1 MKTRLITSFLLVCS
15 VIFCGEALPFQIV
28 DLDAVHPVS
37 GGHLDL
43 YESQTD
49 PDFTHEVWLYTDA
62 HCDEISWTLGGQTH
76 SEPLSCGRT
85 TGFMNIPP
93 GTHYTVI
100 EGCGNRIAAFLSINK
115 DLHLMITP
123 PDLGTDDHCPGNDH
137 LDERK
142 NYHAGGSGPLKSPS
156 FINEL

>member
-1 MKTRLITSFLLVCS
+1 MKTRLITSCLLVCS
-15 VIFCGEALPFQIV
+15 AMLWGEALSFQIV
-28 DLDAVHPVS
+28 DLNELHPVS

-43 YESQTD
+43 YENQTD
-49 PDFTHEVWLYTDA
+49 PALTHEVWLYTEA
-62 HCDEISWTLGGQTH
+62 NCDEISWTLGGQTH

-100 EGCGNRIAAFLSINK
+100 EGCGKRIAAFLSINK

-123 PDLGTDDHCPGNDH
+123 PDLDTGDQCPGNNYF
-137 LDERK
+137 DERNK
-142 NYHAGGSGPLKSPS
+142 YNVDGDKPLKSPPL
-156 FINEL
+156 ITEL

>member
-1 MKTRLITSFLLVCS
+1 MKTRLITSLLLVCL
-15 VIFCGEALPFQIV
+15 VISCGEAMAFQVV
-28 DLDAVHPVS
+28 DLDEIHPVS

-43 YESQTD
+43 YESESD
-49 PDFTHEVWLYTDA
+49 PNLTHEVWLYTDA
-62 HCDEISWTLGGQTH
+62 NCDEISWTLGGQTH

-100 EGCGNRIAAFLSINK
+100 EGCGKKIAAFLSVKK

-123 PDLGTDDHCPGNDH
+123 PDLDMADHCPGNDPA
-137 LDERK
+137 DEPN
-142 NYHAGGSGPLKSPS
+142 NYYVDGNKPLKSPQ
-156 FINEL
+156 IITEL